1 MTAEPLGLGERAPDF
16 VAAAA
21 DGIPTRFYA
30 RAGGRPAVVAFP
42 GAADLERVAALTD
55 ALPPS
60 IDRFVLAPPDAPDA
74 SGAGVAMVDVD
85 GRIAEAWRTKGM
97 ATAYALD
104 ANLRVL
110 GSAALVDPAA
120 CAERL
125 TGFVRA
131 LPERPAREVRSQAP
145 VLFVPH
151 ALDPE
156 WCARLRQAFQD
167 GDTAPSGVEQTVAGR
182 RMDELQDKLK
192 RRRDLVVTDQALSG
206 ALAPALGRRVMPEL
220 RRAFAY
226 QATRFEGFKIGCYEA
241 DDGGF
246 FNAHRDNLSAPTA
259 HRRFAMTL
267 NLNDDYEGGT
277 LRFPEFGPET
287 YRPDAGAALLFS
299 CSHLHEV
306 LPVTRGRRFV
316 LLSFL
321 FGEADAARLRGES
334 GGS

>member
-16 VAAAA
+16 VAAVA
-21 DGIPTRFYA
+21 DGTPTRFYA

-42 GAADLERVAALTD
+42 GPADLQRVATLTD

-60 IDRFVLAPPDAPDA
+60 IDRFVVAPPDTPGAPGIEGGD
-74 SGAGVAMVDVD
+74 GVMVDAD
-85 GRIAEAWRTKGM
+85 GRIAEAWRTKDT

-110 GSAALVDPAA
+110 GSAPLVDPAA

-125 TGFVRA
+125 TSFLRE
-131 LPERPAREVRSQAP
+131 LPDRQAREVRSQAP
-145 VLFVPH
+145 VLFVPN
-151 ALDPE
+151 ALDPD
-156 WCARLRQAFQD
+156 WCARLLQAFQD
-167 GDTAPSGVEQTVAGR
+167 GDTALSGVEQTVDGR

-206 ALAPALGRRVMPEL
+206 ELAPALGRRVMPEL

-226 QATRFEGFKIGCYEA
+226 QANRFEGFKIGCYTA
-241 DDGGF
+241 DDLGF

-259 HRRFAMTL
+259 HRRFALTL

-321 FGEADAARLRGES
+321 FGEAEARPSRA
-334 GGS
+334 